1 MSTVSVAQNYGAI
14 LLGGLLAFRYVVS
27 LYHRFTTYLLAAC
40 PDVLTCSSSHT
51 GDYTLASPIVLSHW
65 CGNYPSV
72 FCTFWSDATGHCN
85 VVCSCPRVCEVN
97 INIFFRFLD
106 LCHSAFV
113 ATALWD
119 SIIKPYGDFNMI
131 DRIPWCVSFHHL
143 LWTGSWYTI
152 RSVGVSKLHL
162 CRALTCP

>member
-51 GDYTLASPIVLSHW
+51 GDYILASPIVLSHW

-72 FCTFWSDATGHCN
+72 FCTFWSNTTGHCN

-97 INIFFRFLD
+97 INIFLGFLTCAIPH
-106 LCHSAFV
+106 LSPLPSGILSSSPTV
-113 ATALWD
+113 I
-119 SIIKPYGDFNMI
+119 SI
-131 DRIPWCVSFHHL
+131 WL
-143 LWTGSWYTI
+143 TGFL
-152 RSVGVSKLHL
+152 GVSVFI
-162 CRALTCP
+162 TCYERGPDTP